1 MKKRIALITVI
12 VMMAAVMV
20 SPVWAAAPTTSIY
33 AVVKGESVTVN
44 TVSFPSSHT
53 FHVYMGR
60 RDTAGVNGVLVSK
73 LTTNDGGAF
82 KAKFLIPDELKGEN
96 IISIRFESVT
106 EAKYY
111 TYNWFF
117 NESGTGDSTASS
129 SSSSTSSSS
138 SGTTYNNLGAGVP
151 AWNILSVDKGAT
163 VTIQTR
169 YFPAQQRYAVFMKD
183 GALADLNWYET
194 QGIET
199 GEGNSQIISIV
210 IPSEIQYS
218 EKIAIKLYNIND
230 GSYWYNLFD
239 NINQ

>member
-12 VMMAAVMV
+12 IMMAAVMV
-20 SPVWAAAPTTSIY
+20 SPVWAAAPTTIIY
-33 AVVKGESVTVN
+33 SVEKDESVTIS
-44 TVSFPSSHT
+44 TASFPSGHT
-53 FHVYMGR
+53 FHVYMGL

-73 LTTNDGGAF
+73 LTTNKGGTF
-82 KAKFLIPDELKGEN
+82 KAKFMIPDELKGEG
-96 IISIRFESVT
+96 IISIRFESIT
-106 EAKYY
+106 DAKYY

-117 NESGTGDSTASS
+117 NETGIGDSS
-129 SSSSTSSSS
+129 SSSIAP

-151 AWNILSVDKGAT
+151 AWNILSVTKGASI
-163 VTIQTR
+163 TIQTR

-199 GEGNSQIISIV
+199 GEGNSQIITIV
-210 IPSEIQYS
+210 IPDELQYS

>member
-1 MKKRIALITVI
+1 MKKRIALIAVI
-12 VMMAAVMV
+12 VMMAVIV
-20 SPVWAAAPTTSIY
+20 SPVRAAVPTTSIY
-33 AVVKGESVTVN
+33 AVVKDEAVTVH
-44 TVSFPSSHT
+44 TADFPAGHT
-53 FHVYMGR
+53 FHVYMGY
-60 RDTAGVNGVLVSK
+60 RDTQGVNGYLVSK
-73 LTTNDGGAF
+73 LTTNEGGSF
-82 KAKFLIPDELKGEN
+82 NAKFYIPEELKGED

-106 EAKYY
+106 ESKYY

-117 NESGTGDSTASS
+117 NESATGSIG
-129 SSSSTSSSS
+129 SS

-151 AWNILSVDKGAT
+151 AWNILSVVKGSS
-163 VTIQTR
+163 VVIQTR
-169 YFPAQQRYAVFMKD
+169 YFPAQQRYAVFLKN

-199 GEGNSQIISIV
+199 DEGNSQIITIA
-210 IPSEIQYS
+210 IPPELQYY